1 MNISYEKST
10 LSFFNSHIKKINKLW
25 NSIIRLQELYL
36 NELSNHNRYTKY
48 YKDLEN
54 FYRKNPKQ
62 SKKRLYSSKKKLD
75 KINKKLNDYKYNRD
89 VQINK
94 IKSLYYQVTQT
105 NWSQR
110 GSKKISKKTF
120 KKSVKK
126 IKSRKRLR

>member
-1 MNISYEKST
+1 MNIPYEKST

-48 YKDLEN
+48 YKDLDK
-54 FYRKNPKQ
+54 FYHKNPQQ

-75 KINKKLNDYKYNRD
+75 KINKTLKDYKYNRD

-105 NWSQR
+105 NWSQK

-126 IKSRKRLR
+126 IKSSKRLR